1 MKSISRLGSSNK
13 LYRTSMIRTGIC
25 LSFLYINKTRILK
38 SSQVIKWC
46 YYQGESK
53 YVNNIPTRKNRA
65 KYFSFKLSLIFLS
78 SPVREYCQVWSLSL
92 QTFLSYTITWARLKY
107 FLWEGN
113 LKGRNQLQSDLE
125 AGRLVGSH
133 AFKLS
138 KYIWKIL
145 TLSWSMARLN
155 LLW

>member
-53 YVNNIPTRKNRA
+53 YVNNTPTRK
-65 KYFSFKLSLIFLS
+65 KYSKIFL
-78 SPVREYCQVWSLSL
+78 L
-92 QTFLSYTITWARLKY
+92 QTFLGFSFFPSTRILPSLKLITPDISELYNHMSEIEVFSLRGELEGKESAAVWLRGRETSGITCLQTFKIYLKNTY
-107 FLWEGN
+107 
-113 LKGRNQLQSDLE
+113 
-125 AGRLVGSH
+125 
-133 AFKLS
+133 FKL
-138 KYIWKIL
+138 KHG
-145 TLSWSMARLN
+145 
-155 LLW
+155 